1 MVEGLH
7 LHKLGVNPYSGDALH
22 ETPLQLTIY
31 RLMVDNFG
39 SYTPLIFVLLD
50 VLTAFLLYLITKQYM
65 RFVSTTERN
74 SAWKYAKESEKLLLK
89 EEHILYPPRYV
100 VAAYLFN
107 PYIIFNCVG
116 LTTTVFGNFFL
127 ALHLVGMMY
136 SKLITLILKCSLI
149 VGIVVLF

>member
-7 LHKLGVNPYSGDALH
+7 LRKLGVDPYSGDALH

-31 RLMVDNFG
+31 KFIVDNFG
-39 SYTPLIFVLLD
+39 NYTPVLFVLLD
-50 VLTAFLLYLITKQYM
+50 ILTAFLLYLMTKQYM
-65 RFVSTTERN
+65 QFVSTTERN

-89 EEHILYPPRYV
+89 EEDVLYPPRYV
-100 VAAYLFN
+100 VATYLFN

-136 SKLITLILKCSLI
+136 SKLISLI
-149 VGIVVLF
+149 FKCALTVLLF